1 MISPASLSEK
11 VTAMYL
17 AADSVYTLASF
28 LALWVSRTLSLKN
41 DLREAS
47 SATLRAPLVWTDY
60 MIKDD
65 NAFVLFSPRF
75 TSTAFFYDMGSVFLI
90 AYFYTDL

>member
-17 AADSVYTLASF
+17 AVDSVSTLASP
-28 LALWVSRTLSLKN
+28 LALWVFP
-41 DLREAS
+41 LRMISEK
-47 SATLRAPLVWTDY
+47 LVRQLCERLWFELTTY
-60 MIKDD
+60 EIKDD

-75 TSTAFFYDMGSVFLI
+75 ISTAFFYDMGSVFLI

>member
-17 AADSVYTLASF
+17 AVDSVSTLAF
-28 LALWVSRTLSLKN
+28 PLALWVSRTLSLKN

-47 SATLRAPLVWTDY
+47 SATLRAPLV
-60 MIKDD
+60 
-65 NAFVLFSPRF
+65 
-75 TSTAFFYDMGSVFLI
+75 
-90 AYFYTDL
+90 